1 VHGAGHLLR
10 TAARPQGVAGRP
22 EERHVAARPTF
33 VGTMPMKC
41 GSCRGRARLT
51 AANRRRS
58 RRLKCRAGDL
68 AREDL
73 ELVAQDEDLEVLRA
87 VAF

>member
-10 TAARPQGVAGRP
+10 TAARPQGVTARH
-22 EERHVAARPTF
+22 EERHVAAPPTF

-41 GSCRGRARLT
+41 GSCRGRTRLA

-73 ELVAQDEDLEVLRA
+73 ELVAEDEDLEVLRA